1 MSTVAVLER
10 ARLEG
15 WSDEEIV
22 ARVVEGDTA
31 LFELL
36 MRRHNQRIYRVARA
50 ILRDDGEAEDVMQD
64 TYVRAYQHL
73 SQFEGRAKFTTWL
86 TRIAVHES
94 LARVER
100 RGRFESYL
108 PDDTNFDGDP
118 MAYVPSKDRTPEQ
131 QASNRELGDL
141 LEQTI
146 LALPETYRTVI
157 IMRDIEEMTTAETAE
172 ALDITEENVKVRL
185 HRARTLLRDEL
196 YSRAGA
202 SSSEAFAFHAVR
214 CDRVVNAVMERIT
227 AA

>member
-1 MSTVAVLER
+1 MSTAAVLER

-118 MAYVPSKDRTPEQ
+118 MAFVPSKDRSPEQ
-131 QASNRELGDL
+131 LASNRELGDL
-141 LEQTI
+141 LETAI
-146 LALPETYRTVI
+146 LSLPETYRTVI
-157 IMRDIEEMTTAETAE
+157 MMRDIEEMTTAETAE

-202 SSSEAFAFHAVR
+202 SSSDAFAFHAVR
-214 CDRVVNAVMERIT
+214 CDRVVKAVMERIV
-227 AA
+227 A

>member
-50 ILRDDGEAEDVMQD
+50 ILRDDCEAEDVMQD

-94 LARVER
+94 LARAER

-141 LEQTI
+141 LEQAI
-146 LALPETYRTVI
+146 LSLPETYRTVI